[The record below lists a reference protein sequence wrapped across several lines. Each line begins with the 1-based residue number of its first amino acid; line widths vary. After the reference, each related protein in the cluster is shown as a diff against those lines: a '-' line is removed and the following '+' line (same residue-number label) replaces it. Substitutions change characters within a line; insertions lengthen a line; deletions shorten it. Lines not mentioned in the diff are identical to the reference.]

1 LKRATHFAFT
11 LGLTALIAAW
21 LGLGIVTGLLAAAWL
36 AAVVNYVIDA
46 AGHEVRNGYRR
57 RTEGTH
63 SITGATAVGAAV
75 GLIPTLVILLA
86 APGVA
91 GAYYGPLL
99 LLEMG
104 ALGAIAGLSHL
115 LLDAP
120 TEGGIYYRGRRWAI
134 AHWRYDNAAVNGL
147 FALLGLVMLGA
158 ALATVVVA

>member
-1 LKRATHFAFT
+1 LMRMTHVIFT
-11 LGLTALIAAW
+11 MGLIALIAAW
-21 LGLGIVTGLLAAAWL
+21 LNLGIVIGLLAAVWL
-36 AAVVNYVIDA
+36 AAIVNYIIDA
-46 AGHEVRNGYRR
+46 AGHEVRNGRMR
-57 RTEGTH
+57 RTAGTH

-75 GLIPTLVILLA
+75 GLLPTLVILLA

-104 ALGAIAGLSHL
+104 VLGALSGLSHL

-120 TEGGIYYRGRRWAI
+120 TEGGIYYRGHRWAL
-134 AHWRYDNAAVNGL
+134 AHWHYDNAATNGL

-158 ALATVVVA
+158 ALAPSVMI